1 MNGGS
6 VGAQHAAP
14 LPSGEAEPR
23 LQPRTPPTI
32 SPAGDRAPGLV
43 RYAEVVLPLPVA
55 RPYTYRIP
63 DGLAARA
70 VPGARVV
77 VPLRRRRV
85 VALVTAVD
93 VPPPSVEARPILD
106 APDGEPALS
115 PALLELGR
123 WMSRYYGT
131 PLGLALRAILPG
143 PLWSVRRPAGP
154 AVASER
160 VLVLAQPL
168 GSLLERER
176 AFRRAP
182 RRRAAYEALEALG
195 GSAPARHLVDQLKVS
210 PAVLDGLVKQGLA
223 RYERVAAVRDPFA
236 GLSSAPP
243 PTLTADQR
251 RVVDRILAGPPDV
264 PALVHGVTGSGK
276 TLVYLEVLRS
286 VVASG
291 NGAIL
296 LVPEIAL
303 TPQTVARVRGVFG
316 DQVAV
321 LHSGLS
327 DGERADAWRAL
338 RRGERR
344 VAVGP
349 RSAVFAPVQR
359 LGAIVVDEEHEP
371 SYKQGTVPRYH
382 ARDAARMRARIEG
395 ARLILG
401 SATPSLETLHL
412 ARLGEFSTLA
422 LPERIGARPLPPVE
436 VIDLRSAPRVPE
448 ARGVPWSEALDAAVR
463 GALDRGEQVILLLN
477 RRGFATYLQCPACGE
492 VRDCPRC
499 AIALT
504 VHQTPPALRCHYC
517 GHQEPVP
524 TSCRVC
530 GKETQ
535 RMHGLG
541 TQQLEHFVGLR
552 FPAARTARMDLDTTS
567 TKWAHH
573 RILERVARGDVDILL
588 GTQMIAKGLD
598 FPNVTVVGVVDADTG
613 LHLPDFRAAER
624 TFQLVAQVAGRAG
637 RGPKGGRVYVQTR
650 SPEHHAIRAA
660 AAHSVSDFAVA
671 ELPLRAPP
679 GPAYPPHVGLARFV
693 ASGADPGRTQQAAE
707 RVAAWLRRANTER
720 LAGGLTVLGPAPCPI
735 ERLKGRWRWHVLVK
749 ATEARAIGRVV
760 RAWSARARGAVV
772 VDRDPVSLL

>member
-1 MNGGS
+1 MS
-6 VGAQHAAP
+6 VP
-14 LPSGEAEPR
+14 
-23 LQPRTPPTI
+23 
-32 SPAGDRAPGLV
+32 
-43 RYAEVVLPLPVA
+43 RYAAVVLPVPVNRSYVYEVPEPLGA
-55 RPYTYRIP
+55 RV
-63 DGLAARA
+63 

-77 VPLRRRRV
+77 VPLRRRSV
-85 VALVTAVD
+85 VGIVTEAISHR
-93 VPPPSVEARPILD
+93 PSADIEIKPITA
-106 APDGEPALS
+106 APDDEPAIS

-123 WMSRYYGT
+123 WMSDYYGA

-143 PLWSVRRPAGP
+143 PLWSVARPAGP
-154 AVASER
+154 PPAAER
-160 VLVLAQPL
+160 LLVLTGNGL
-168 GSLLERER
+168 ESLIERER
-176 AFRRAP
+176 RFKRAP
-182 RRRAAYEALEALG
+182 KRRVVYETVEALG
-195 GSAPARHLVDQLKVS
+195 GSAPVSHLVKQLKLS
-210 PAVLDGLVKQGLA
+210 TSALDGLVRQGLA
-223 RYERVAAVRDPFA
+223 RIERVPEMRDPFA
-236 GLSSAPP
+236 DLSSPP
-243 PTLTADQR
+243 PPDLTDDQR
-251 RVVDRILAGPPDV
+251 AAIRGIAATPFEQPVLI
-264 PALVHGVTGSGK
+264 HGVTGSGK

-291 NGAIL
+291 HGAVL

-349 RSAVFAPVQR
+349 RSAVLAPVQR

-382 ARDAARMRARIEG
+382 ARDAARVRARIEG

-412 ARLGEFSTLA
+412 AQLGEFSTLA

-524 TSCRVC
+524 TTCRVC

-573 RILERVARGDVDILL
+573 RILERVARHEVDVLL

-637 RGPKGGRVYVQTR
+637 RGAKGGRGHRPDPPPQD
-650 SPEHHAIRAA
+650 PAIRTA
-660 AAHSVSDFAVA
+660 AAHSVSDLAVA

-679 GPAYPPHVGLARFV
+679 GPAYPPHVGLARFI
-693 ASGADPGRTQQAAE
+693 ASGADSGRTQQAAE